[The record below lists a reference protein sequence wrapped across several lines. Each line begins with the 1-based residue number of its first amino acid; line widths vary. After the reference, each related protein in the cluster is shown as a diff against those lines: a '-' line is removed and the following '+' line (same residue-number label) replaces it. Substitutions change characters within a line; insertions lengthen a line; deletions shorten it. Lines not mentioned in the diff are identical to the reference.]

1 MDIADVG
8 MIESRCSLRFMNETL
23 FGFFVSCEIRRKE
36 FECDGSLEGG
46 VFGFVHHT
54 HASNT
59 KLLEYFVPL
68 SGIPLRSGIPRSGI
82 V

>member
-1 MDIADVG
+1 MDIEDVG
-8 MIESRCSLRFMNETL
+8 MIANRCSLRFMNETL

-46 VFGFVHHT
+46 VFGLAHHT
-54 HASNT
+54 NAN

-68 SGIPLRSGIPRSGI
+68 PGIPLRSEIPRCGI